1 MSTMNNKKGWKQ
13 RILNEFLSYW
23 IIVLYMAIF
32 FGVFTTYRRLLL
44 AHYQIDY
51 AEYGVSVIRAL
62 VLAKVVLVA
71 ETLRLGRGFEDK
83 PLVVPTL
90 YKTLLFTICVVLFSG
105 GEELVRSFIHGKGLT
120 AAVDDVM
127 SQLDFER
134 LAKALV
140 VFFAFIP
147 FFMVRELGRVLGKG
161 AIARLFFQR
170 RSAVEAGTDP
180 KLKRLESDDGRQEET
195 NP

>member
-1 MSTMNNKKGWKQ
+1 MDTVNNKKGWKQ
-13 RILNEFLSYW
+13 RILHELVSYW
-23 IIVLYMAIF
+23 IIVLYLAIF

-44 AHYQIDY
+44 AHHQIDY
-51 AEYGVSVIRAL
+51 AEYGISVIRAL

-90 YKTLLFTICVVLFSG
+90 YKTLLFTICMALFSVA
-105 GEELVRSFIHGKGLT
+105 EELVRGFIHGKGV
-120 AAVDDVM
+120 AAAADEVM
-127 SQLDFER
+127 SQLHLEW
-134 LAKALV
+134 LARALV

-161 AIARLFFQR
+161 TIARLFFQR
-170 RSAVEAGTDP
+170 RSAIEAGCDP
-180 KLKRLESDDGRQEET
+180 KLKRQEG
-195 NP
+195 NAG